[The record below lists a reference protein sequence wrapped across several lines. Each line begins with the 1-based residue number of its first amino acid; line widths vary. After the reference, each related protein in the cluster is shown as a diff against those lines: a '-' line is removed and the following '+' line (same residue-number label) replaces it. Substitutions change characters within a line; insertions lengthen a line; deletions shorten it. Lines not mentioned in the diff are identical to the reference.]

1 MKGDEHP
8 ESNLSFSEP
17 KNNEDSVSMRLTTDI
32 LTPLT
37 AFCLFG
43 SGSNWAAPEKHFDQ
57 MMVET
62 ATQESAVPHA
72 TSYAIDSNEQVPDPR
87 LARITTPNK
96 SAQSSFEASQEPSFL
111 KLPILFAPNR
121 LNLTAT
127 SRNTLN
133 CAAAWLREH
142 HLARIL
148 IVGYCDSS
156 GSEACTT
163 ALAERRAEV
172 VRQFLMSLGTRTDQ
186 IAGVK
191 GWENL
196 DQPCHSNIRECQRQ
210 NRSVRLFLTR
220 PLGV

>member
-1 MKGDEHP
+1 
-8 ESNLSFSEP
+8 
-17 KNNEDSVSMRLTTDI
+17 MRLSTDI

-37 AFCLFG
+37 MFCLFG
-43 SGSNWAAPEKHFDQ
+43 SGSNWAAHGKHFDQ
-57 MMVET
+57 MIVET
-62 ATQESAVPHA
+62 ATQVSTTAHA
-72 TSYAIDSNEQVPDPR
+72 MFFSTDSNEPLPDPR
-87 LARITTPNK
+87 LARITTPSK
-96 SAQSSFEASQEPSFL
+96 SSLEASQEPSFL
-111 KLPILFAPNR
+111 KLPILFTPNR

-196 DQPCHSNIRECQRQ
+196 DQPCHSNTRECQRQ